1 MKMKYTILAYKE
13 EYRLLFEN
21 YHKLKHFLIE
31 LQADGPYLHAV
42 KANYFEDVSFL
53 NQYIFNQLSTRTD
66 YQRQGHLHILNN
78 FLTGKKITLEIR
90 NNKIYIESADKNN
103 IFFYIVYQ
111 NLKNYVI
118 IDKNL

>member
-1 MKMKYTILAYKE
+1 MKYTILAYKE
-13 EYRLLFEN
+13 EYRLFFEN
-21 YHKLKHFLIE
+21 YHKLKNFLIE
-31 LQADGPYLHAV
+31 LQADGPYLQAV

-90 NNKIYIESADKNN
+90 NNNIYIESADKNN

-118 IDKNL
+118 IV